1 LVRARG
7 SSISGFGYGIEEEIE
22 MNGYFIA
29 ILVIEILGLG
39 IHLAKHG
46 EPRDGQYNFGLCLIM
61 TAINMFLIVMAIK
74 KGF

>member
-1 LVRARG
+1 
-7 SSISGFGYGIEEEIE
+7 

-39 IHLAKHG
+39 IHLARHG
-46 EPRDGQYNFGLCLIM
+46 EPRNDKYNFWLSLIS
-61 TAINMFLIVMAIK
+61 TAINIFLIVMAIK

>member
-1 LVRARG
+1 
-7 SSISGFGYGIEEEIE
+7 

-46 EPRDGQYNFGLCLIM
+46 EPRDGQYNFIVCLIM

>member
-1 LVRARG
+1 
-7 SSISGFGYGIEEEIE
+7 

-29 ILVIEILGLG
+29 IMVIEILGLG

-46 EPRDGQYNFGLCLIM
+46 EPREGKYNFGLCLIV
-61 TAINMFLIVMAIK
+61 TAINIFLIIMAIK